1 MTPENDWTAPWFLG
15 ERQVVDRNYP
25 SLKWGCVAP
34 KCGAV

>member
-1 MTPENDWTAPWFLG
+1 MTPGKRLDSAVVFG
-15 ERQVVDRNYP
+15 GRQVVDRNYP